1 MQTHRLGIDILGRAL
16 DVALPP
22 RMSPVVDVTLLRY
35 LPCLIEQLFFLT
47 VLVQLD
53 DVLICIRNV
62 LLYLLVHVGVF
73 KLEQQIEQQD
83 MHLPVNTAKLYQLL
97 CRSAVGALAFS
108 CYATI
113 REVAL
118 LDKPRLFLLHLL
130 SAFLPSP

>member
-53 DVLICIRNV
+53 DVLICI
-62 LLYLLVHVGVF
+62 
-73 KLEQQIEQQD
+73 
-83 MHLPVNTAKLYQLL
+83 
-97 CRSAVGALAFS
+97 
-108 CYATI
+108 
-113 REVAL
+113 
-118 LDKPRLFLLHLL
+118 
-130 SAFLPSP
+130 